1 MVELMKA
8 HEELFRRQP
17 DECFTSLDKLRE
29 HCNDDRERS
38 EENWPLPKALRP
50 TVAGEGLMLGIDD
63 QPPLRMSDW
72 SFSQLCSMCGVAK
85 PTINKLSPETA
96 GRALVE
102 TLPSSDKPVQV
113 LATDRGV
120 RSVHGMAYTRLWNAE
135 LLDVVAEFDDFKPP
149 ASRHD
154 RPEPTVTI
162 DEQSPNGPQTSSAE
176 EALQELRRSQQ
187 EDIST
192 GLYCGEQDMFAF
204 LIDPEGWVEMDW
216 TSPHTGQKETE
227 RFAPGFFVW
236 NSEVG
241 RRSLG
246 IQTFWFQHICQN
258 HIVWDATEVIDFS
271 RKHTRNVRDGLD
283 QIRLHIESLVKRR
296 DERRDAFHKQ
306 VTAAAAMPFE
316 PKADRSKIIKKL
328 QGEGLPVGIIK
339 QALPEGSARPT
350 LFGLVDKL
358 TRLSGQ
364 GQFAGDRAEIDA
376 KIGKLLAL
384 AS

>member
-1 MVELMKA
+1 MTELMKA
-8 HEELFRRQP
+8 HDELFRRQP
-17 DECFTSLDKLRE
+17 DECFDSLESLTRHCEAVRE
-29 HCNDDRERS
+29 DSS
-38 EENWPLPKALRP
+38 ELWPVPSLLRP
-50 TVAGEGLMLGIDD
+50 TVADD
-63 QPPLRMSDW
+63 RLRLSVSGGQPLPMSDW
-72 SFSQLCSMCGVAK
+72 SFSQLCSICGVAK

-102 TLPSSDKPVQV
+102 TMPFGEKPVQV
-113 LATDRGV
+113 LATEDCV
-120 RSVHGMAYTRLWNAE
+120 RSVHGVSYTRLWNAE
-135 LLDVVAEFDDFKPP
+135 LLEVVREFDDFQTP
-149 ASRHD
+149 ASRLAETD
-154 RPEPTVTI
+154 R
-162 DEQSPNGPQTSSAE
+162 
-176 EALQELRRSQQ
+176 
-187 EDIST
+187 EDLST

-283 QIRLHIESLVKRR
+283 QIRRHIESLVTRR

-306 VTAAAAMPFE
+306 VTAAAAMPFA
-316 PKADRSKIIKKL
+316 PQADRAGVIKTL
-328 QGEGLPVGIIK
+328 QTAGIPVGLAK
-339 QALPEGSARPT
+339 QAMPEGSARPT
-350 LFGLVDKL
+350 LFGLVDTL
-358 TRLSGQ
+358 TRLTGQ
-364 GQFAGDRAEIDA
+364 GTFAGDRAELDA